1 MQKNSR
7 RRTNAFTLIE
17 LLVVIAIIAILAALL
32 LPALG
37 RANERARQIACLSN
51 MKQVSLAYIL
61 WVHDHE
67 KNNLPF
73 HIAYSDEGT
82 RNHPSGQQNN
92 AWFQYSWVSNELASP
107 KPLKCPADREKV
119 EASDWSLNPG
129 GGFVN
134 SGYRKRACSYNI
146 GVDAGLVY
154 IGAIGAMGNPVLSFD
169 NSQEHILLFDR
180 HIEVQGI
187 SDCSAGLSQIPRVNA
202 RGQNASCPPANTR
215 WLVRPNYGHGESGN
229 VATLDGGAQS
239 TTRLA
244 LNQLLDRAHDD
255 CGVHMLAP

>member
-7 RRTNAFTLIE
+7 HRTNAFTLIE

-32 LPALG
+32 LPALTKAKMNAW
-37 RANERARQIACLSN
+37 RTACLSN
-51 MKQVSLAYIL
+51 VKQVSLAYIL

-73 HIAYSDEGT
+73 RVDFSDEGT
-82 RNHPSGQQNN
+82 RYHPSGLQNN
-92 AWFQYSWVSNELASP
+92 AWFQYAWVSNEVDSP

-119 EASDWSLNPG
+119 EASDWSLNAG
-129 GGFVN
+129 GGFLN
-134 SGYRKRACSYNI
+134 SAYRNRACSYNI
-146 GVDAGLVY
+146 GVDAGVVY
-154 IGAIGAMGNPVLSFD
+154 YPGSGNPVLSFE
-169 NSQEHILLFDR
+169 NAQEHILLFDR

-202 RGQNASCPPANTR
+202 KGQNASNPQANCR
-215 WLVRPNYGHGESGN
+215 WLPQAKYGHGESGN

-244 LNQLLDRAHDD
+244 LNQLLDRADD
-255 CGVHMLAP
+255 NGSVHMLAP